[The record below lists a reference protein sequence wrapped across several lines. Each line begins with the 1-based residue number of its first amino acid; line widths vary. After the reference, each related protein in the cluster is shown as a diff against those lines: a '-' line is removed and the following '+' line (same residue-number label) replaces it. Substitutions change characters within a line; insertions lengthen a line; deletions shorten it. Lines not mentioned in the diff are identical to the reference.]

1 MRTFSILLVIM
12 TAIAVLGWWLQ
23 ADPETP
29 QPETQPHQ
37 LAATAQIQSAI
48 DPVSQQDQAST
59 PDVVGQFTAQL
70 LTPPYSQPVTEANQA
85 QTEDPVVA
93 SITVPLDDDIVWQLQ
108 LSQYRFSYPQAVHAV
123 VTVKGEQPA
132 LIYYLLQDSD
142 QKVYA
147 RGSLSAESD
156 GLFSLDIP
164 GQPDFPSELE
174 LHVESEPGHGALAK
188 LSYIQPVAWLEKA
201 GTLRAADTDLLIPLQ
216 LQIQK
221 AGLYRVQAVLGLRQS
236 LAKPLAILQGEFQL
250 TTGSQQIE
258 LLAHHS
264 VLPEQPFDAQ
274 LSQLKLE
281 LAPAYPGAETG
292 YGRPLISAIAL
303 GDFNPQSLNRTPYQP
318 DAQAQQSVQLL
329 QHLSR

>member
-164 GQPDFPSELE
+164 
-174 LHVESEPGHGALAK
+174 
-188 LSYIQPVAWLEKA
+188 
-201 GTLRAADTDLLIPLQ
+201 
-216 LQIQK
+216 
-221 AGLYRVQAVLGLRQS
+221 
-236 LAKPLAILQGEFQL
+236 
-250 TTGSQQIE
+250 
-258 LLAHHS
+258 
-264 VLPEQPFDAQ
+264 AQ
-274 LSQLKLE
+274 
-281 LAPAYPGAETG
+281 
-292 YGRPLISAIAL
+292 
-303 GDFNPQSLNRTPYQP
+303 
-318 DAQAQQSVQLL
+318 
-329 QHLSR
+329 